1 MEQTIRLTDWSEGSG
16 CGCKIAPAVLDQI
29 LQASGSL
36 TQKDPNLL
44 VGNSSK
50 DDAAVYQ
57 VSEDLALINTVD
69 FFTPIVDDA
78 FDFGRIAATNA
89 ISDVYAMGG
98 KPLFA
103 NAILSWP
110 VEKLAPELAAKV
122 LEGAKLACSKAGI
135 ELAGGHSIAAKD
147 PIFGLS
153 VNGIIHPRKI
163 KKNSGSKEGDLL
175 FLTKP
180 LGIGVLATALKRQKI
195 NSKDYQNL
203 VEVACQL
210 NKIGEVLGNH
220 EEVHALTDVTGFGLL
235 GHALEMAEG
244 ADLSLQL
251 DFKALPLIEGVQD
264 YMSQFVFPDNTY
276 RNWNAYSPKV
286 NGVKGME
293 LVPLCDPQTSGGLL
307 ISVASENKA
316 WFVETMHLHE
326 QHFWEIG
333 KFTPKHSFC
342 IEVVN

>member
-16 CGCKIAPAVLDQI
+16 CGCKIAPAILDQI
-29 LQASGSL
+29 LQASGSFS
-36 TQKDPNLL
+36 QKDPNLL

-122 LEGAKLACSKAGI
+122 LEGAKLACSQAGI

-163 KKNSGSKEGDLL
+163 KKNSGSREGDLL

-264 YMSQFVFPDNTY
+264 YMQQFVFPDNTY

-286 NGVKGME
+286 IGVKGME

-307 ISVASENKA
+307 ISVASEDKA
-316 WFVETMHLHE
+316 WFAETMHLHE
-326 QHFWEIG
+326 QLFWEIG

>member
-29 LQASGSL
+29 LQASGSFS
-36 TQKDPNLL
+36 QKDPNLL

-195 NSKDYQNL
+195 NPKDYQNL

-220 EEVHALTDVTGFGLL
+220 EEVHALTDVTGFGLIGHLSEML
-235 GHALEMAEG
+235 GTSFLNAQVNLPSQAVLPKAQSLFGSGKRTSADARNRDALDREVLGLTQSHSQA
-244 ADLSLQL
+244 
-251 DFKALPLIEGVQD
+251 AL
-264 YMSQFVFPDNTY
+264 F
-276 RNWNAYSPKV
+276 
-286 NGVKGME
+286 
-293 LVPLCDPQTSGGLL
+293 DPQTNGGLL
-307 ISVASENKA
+307 ASIAPE
-316 WFVETMHLHE
+316 FEIQLVEQGFITV
-326 QHFWEIG
+326 G
-333 KFTPKHSFC
+333 KVVTGSGK
-342 IEVVN
+342 IEVLSN